1 MVSSIQIRAGRA
13 LLKWTAQ
20 DLANKAG
27 VAVSTI
33 RRIELIEG
41 VLNINKSTLLAIK
54 LAFESAHVEFI
65 GEPDKNPG
73 VRLLTQREK

>member
-41 VLNINKSTLLAIK
+41 VPNINKSTLLAIK

-73 VRLLTQREK
+73 VRVITQRDT